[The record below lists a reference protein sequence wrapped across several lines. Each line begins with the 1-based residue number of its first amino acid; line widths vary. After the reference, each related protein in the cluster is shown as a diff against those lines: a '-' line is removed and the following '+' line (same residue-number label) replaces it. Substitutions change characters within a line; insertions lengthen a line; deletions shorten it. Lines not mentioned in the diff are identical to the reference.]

1 MRMLGSTTSRNSRIN
16 RLAIVRR
23 LAEHSHRL
31 VEAKA
36 AIGTDRISVESISS
50 MMTDSIQ
57 RALAHGAAARP
68 RRSKG
73 TQPLVE
79 KAS

>member
-1 MRMLGSTTSRNSRIN
+1 MN

-36 AIGTDRISVESISS
+36 AIGTDRISVASISS
-50 MMTDSIQ
+50 LMTESIQ
-57 RALAHGAAARP
+57 RALALGDATP

-73 TQPLVE
+73 IQRLVE

>member
-1 MRMLGSTTSRNSRIN
+1 MLGSTTSRKSRIN

-23 LAEHSHRL
+23 LAEHNQRL

-36 AIGTDRISVESISS
+36 AIGSDRISVEAISS
-50 MMTDSIQ
+50 LTTDSIQ
-57 RALAHGAAARP
+57 RALAHGAARP
-68 RRSKG
+68 RKNKSP
-73 TQPLVE
+73 QPLVE